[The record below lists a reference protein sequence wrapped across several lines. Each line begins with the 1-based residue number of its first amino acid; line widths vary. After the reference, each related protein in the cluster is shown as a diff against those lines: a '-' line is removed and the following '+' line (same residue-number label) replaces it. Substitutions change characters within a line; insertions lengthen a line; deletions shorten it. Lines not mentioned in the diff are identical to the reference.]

1 MSDQPYT
8 PDKRWTVLVVDDNQ
22 QNLELL
28 LAYLEDMPEITLRQA
43 RNGIEALDQIAR
55 RKPDLILLD
64 IMMPK
69 LSGFELCKQLKS
81 NPQTRDILV
90 VMVTA
95 LNETADIE
103 RAAECGTDDYMAKP
117 FDRSA
122 LVNLVRTMLHAKAR
136 E

>member
-1 MSDQPYT
+1 MSDQPNAT
-8 PDKRWTVLVVDDNQ
+8 DNRWTVLVVDDNQ

-28 LAYLEDMPEITLRQA
+28 LAYLEDMPEIILQQA
-43 RNGIEALDQIAR
+43 GNGIEALDQIAR
-55 RKPDLILLD
+55 HKPDLILLD

-103 RAAECGTDDYMAKP
+103 RAAECGTDDYITKP

-122 LVNLVRTMLHAKAR
+122 LVNLVRTMLQTKAR